1 MTERP
6 GALLRRFGVRPK
18 KSLGQNFL
26 YDPVWLQRIVAAG
39 EVGPQ
44 DVVLEIGPGTGSLT
58 CSLAAVAREV
68 VAIELDERLLP
79 LLAHVLQGCEN
90 VTVVAGDILQ
100 RDLRELLPA
109 AAHSGFKV
117 VANIPYYITGQI
129 VRHLL
134 QSDLRA
140 ALLVLS
146 VQREV
151 ADRMAADAGEMSML
165 AVSVQ
170 FYCSVQIVA
179 CIPAGAFYPPPEVDS
194 AVVRLAVH
202 PQTARP
208 HPAARRFFRVAR
220 AGFAQRR
227 KQLQNALAHGLTL
240 PREQTAVALRAAGV
254 DPRRRAQTLSL
265 HEWARLTDCLP
276 DPSH

>member
-6 GALLRRFGVRPK
+6 SALLRHFGVRPK

-26 YDPVWLQRIVAAG
+26 HDPVWLRRIVAAG
-39 EVGPQ
+39 EVDPQ
-44 DVVLEIGPGTGSLT
+44 DLVLEIGSGTGSLT

-68 VAIELDERLLP
+68 VAIELDARLLP
-79 LLAHVLQGCEN
+79 LLAHVLQGYEN
-90 VTVVAGDILQ
+90 VTMVAGDILQ
-100 RDLRELLPA
+100 WDLRELLPA
-109 AAHSGFKV
+109 AADFGFKV

-134 QSDLRA
+134 QSELRP

-179 CIPAGAFYPPPEVDS
+179 RIPAGAFYPPPEVDS
-194 AVVRLAVH
+194 AVVRLTVH
-202 PQTARP
+202 PQAARP

-220 AGFAQRR
+220 AGFSQRR
-227 KQLQNALAHGLTL
+227 KQLQNALAQGLAL
-240 PREQTAVALRAAGV
+240 PREQIAVALRAAGV

-265 HEWARLTDCLP
+265 HEWARLTDCVP
-276 DPSH
+276 DSPH